1 MSKWIAAEGRQTTA
15 LWPAQVVAYMQVTPD
30 HIPAK
35 IYVEETTA
43 VIRNLTAPLQGL
55 PVAGN
60 AAWQANCSDL
70 AASMAAAAAASSP
83 GDDPGA
89 RYQPSARD
97 MAAVEDCLSQLGGQ
111 QGGNGTGTDGG
122 GAGEL
127 GGVAVK
133 LLQAFIDSNGC
144 AAAHVLAAPR
154 RE

>member
-1 MSKWIAAEGRQTTA
+1 MFFHWLT
-15 LWPAQVVAYMQVTPD
+15 QVVAYMQVTPD

-70 AASMAAAAAASSP
+70 AASMASSP

-89 RYQPSARD
+89 GYQPSARD
-97 MAAVEDCLSQLGGQ
+97 IAAVEDCLSQLSPGRNSTGSGNAGG
-111 QGGNGTGTDGG
+111 
-122 GAGEL
+122 L
-127 GGVAVK
+127 SVVAVK

-144 AAAHVLAAPR
+144 APIAPLREGQLPGNHLSRSTSVSVL
-154 RE
+154 